1 MMQLVC
7 WAVPVR
13 GGYVL
18 RADRAAQAAVRAADG
33 RRPQFVDWA
42 VAIVHPGSAGFS
54 AERVH
59 RPTVLAIES
68 AMRRGAQTR
77 PNPAGRLERLR
88 RSWASLALGVA
99 LLALSG
105 THWVLAL
112 AGAWLL
118 AGRPWIAALLGIGPS
133 DTPATAWT
141 AADVQVTAAP
151 HAGLGQVA
159 DALER
164 APDDAGGYGQALAAA
179 QTLGLDEAAEVY
191 SALIK
196 HPNPMALPVEVGMW
210 TPAASVE
217 DRALGG
223 APLDVAEAPD
233 PPSEGADAVAETEPE
248 PGDEASD
255 DPMDRLP

>member
-1 MMQLVC
+1 MC

-18 RADRAAQAAVRAADG
+18 RADQAAHAAVQSADG

-42 VAIVHPGSAGFS
+42 VAIVHPGSSGFA
-54 AERVH
+54 AERVR

-77 PNPAGRLERLR
+77 PEPTGRLARLH
-88 RSWASLALGVA
+88 RSWTSLALGAA
-99 LLALSG
+99 LLVLSG

-118 AGRPWIAALLGIGPS
+118 AGRPWMAALLGIGPS
-133 DTPATAWT
+133 DSPATAWT

-151 HAGLGQVA
+151 HAGLGQVGE
-159 DALER
+159 ALEH

-223 APLDVAEAPD
+223 ALPDVAEAPD
-233 PPSEGADAVAETEPE
+233 PPGEGADAVADTE

-255 DPMDRLP
+255 DPMNRLP

>member
-18 RADRAAQAAVRAADG
+18 RADQAAQVAVRAADG

-42 VAIVHPGSAGFS
+42 VAIVHPGSSGFS
-54 AERVH
+54 AERVQ

-68 AMRRGAQTR
+68 ALRRGAQTR
-77 PNPAGRLERLR
+77 PNPIGRLERLR
-88 RSWASLALGVA
+88 RSWTSLALGVA
-99 LLALSG
+99 LVVLSG

-118 AGRPWIAALLGIGPS
+118 AGRPWIAALLRIGPS
-133 DTPATAWT
+133 DSSATAWT
-141 AADVQVTAAP
+141 AADVHITAAP

-159 DALER
+159 DALGQ

-210 TPAASVE
+210 TPSASVE

-223 APLDVAEAPD
+223 AALDVADAPR
-233 PPSEGADAVAETEPE
+233 EGTDAAADTEPE

>member
-18 RADRAAQAAVRAADG
+18 RADQAVQAAVRAADG

-42 VAIVHPGSAGFS
+42 VAIVHPGTPGFS
-54 AERVH
+54 AERVL

-68 AMRRGAQTR
+68 STRRGAQAR
-77 PNPAGRLERLR
+77 PNPAGRLEHLR
-88 RSWASLALGVA
+88 RSWASLALGAA
-99 LLALSG
+99 LVVLSG

-112 AGAWLL
+112 GGAWLL
-118 AGRPWIAALLGIGPS
+118 AGRPWISALLGIRPS
-133 DTPATAWT
+133 DSPATAWT
-141 AADVQVTAAP
+141 AGDVQVTAAP

-159 DALER
+159 GALER

-210 TPAASVE
+210 TPSASVE

-223 APLDVAEAPD
+223 ASLDVAEASD
-233 PPSEGADAVAETEPE
+233 PSSENTEAVAEAEPE

>member
-18 RADRAAQAAVRAADG
+18 RADQAARAAVRAADG

-42 VAIVHPGSAGFS
+42 VAIVHPGSPGFA
-54 AERVH
+54 AERVR
-59 RPTVLAIES
+59 RPAVLAVES
-68 AMRRGAQTR
+68 AVRRGVQT
-77 PNPAGRLERLR
+77 PSNPPGRLERLR
-88 RSWASLALGVA
+88 RSWTSLALGTA
-99 LLALSG
+99 LVVLSG

-118 AGRPWIAALLGIGPS
+118 AGRPWISALLGIRPT
-133 DTPATAWT
+133 DAPATAWT
-141 AADVQVTAAP
+141 AADVQVAAAP

-179 QTLGLDEAAEVY
+179 RTLGLDEAAEVY

-196 HPNPMALPVEVGMW
+196 HPNAMSLPVEVGIW
-210 TPAASVE
+210 TPSASVE
-217 DRALGG
+217 DS
-223 APLDVAEAPD
+223 VAEAPPLPRESD
-233 PPSEGADAVAETEPE
+233 DAVTATE

>member
-18 RADRAAQAAVRAADG
+18 RADQAAQAAVRAADG
-33 RRPQFVDWA
+33 RGPQFIDWA
-42 VAIVHPGSAGFS
+42 VAIVHPGSSGFS

-59 RPTVLAIES
+59 RPSVLAIES
-68 AMRRGAQTR
+68 AMRRSTQTR
-77 PNPAGRLERLR
+77 PSPAGRLERLR
-88 RSWASLALGVA
+88 RSWASLALGAA
-99 LLALSG
+99 LLVLSG

-118 AGRPWIAALLGIGPS
+118 AGRPWMAALLGIGSS
-133 DTPATAWT
+133 DSPATAWT
-141 AADVQVTAAP
+141 AADVQVTAAA

-159 DALER
+159 NALER

-191 SALIK
+191 SALIT

-210 TPAASVE
+210 TPSASVE
-217 DRALGG
+217 DQAQGG
-223 APLDVAEAPD
+223 GTLDVAEAPD
-233 PPSEGADAVAETEPE
+233 LPGESTDAVAEAEPE

>member
-18 RADRAAQAAVRAADG
+18 RADQAAHAAVRAADG

-42 VAIVHPGSAGFS
+42 VAIVHPGSPGFS
-54 AERVH
+54 AERVR

-68 AMRRGAQTR
+68 AMRHGTPAR
-77 PNPAGRLERLR
+77 PKSGGRLARLR
-88 RSWASLALGVA
+88 RSWASLALGAA
-99 LLALSG
+99 LVVLSG

-118 AGRPWIAALLGIGPS
+118 AGRAWMAALLSIRPIVA
-133 DTPATAWT
+133 PATAWT
-141 AADVQVTAAP
+141 GAGVQVTAAP

-159 DALER
+159 HALKR
-164 APDDAGGYGQALAAA
+164 AVDDDGGYGQALAVA
-179 QTLGLDEAAEVY
+179 QTLGLDEATEVY
-191 SALIK
+191 AALIK
-196 HPNPMALPVEVGMW
+196 HPNPMALPAEVGMW
-210 TPAASVE
+210 TPAESVDDPALIGVSRDANEPPAASSGSDE
-217 DRALGG
+217 D
-223 APLDVAEAPD
+223 
-233 PPSEGADAVAETEPE
+233 ADTTESD
-248 PGDEASD
+248 PGDDGSD

>member
-18 RADRAAQAAVRAADG
+18 RADRAAQATVRAADG

-42 VAIVHPGSAGFS
+42 VAIVHPGSSGFS

-68 AMRRGAQTR
+68 AMRRGAETR
-77 PNPAGRLERLR
+77 PKHAGRLERLR
-88 RSWASLALGVA
+88 RSWASLALGAA
-99 LLALSG
+99 LVVLSG

-118 AGRPWIAALLGIGPS
+118 AGRPWMAALLGIGPS
-133 DTPATAWT
+133 DSPATAWT
-141 AADVQVTAAP
+141 AADLQVTAAP

-159 DALER
+159 DALKR
-164 APDDAGGYGQALAAA
+164 SADDAGGYGQALAAA
-179 QTLGLDEAAEVY
+179 QTLGLDEASEVY

-210 TPAASVE
+210 TPSSSVE
-217 DRALGG
+217 DRALGSVL
-223 APLDVAEAPD
+223 PDVAEAPD
-233 PPSEGADAVAETEPE
+233 PPREGSDTVAETE

>member
-18 RADRAAQAAVRAADG
+18 RADQAAQATVRAADG

-42 VAIVHPGSAGFS
+42 VAIVHPGTSGFA
-54 AERVH
+54 AERVR

-77 PNPAGRLERLR
+77 PSPAGRLERLR
-88 RSWASLALGVA
+88 RSWASLALGAA
-99 LLALSG
+99 LLVLSG

-133 DTPATAWT
+133 DSPATAWT
-141 AADVQVTAAP
+141 AADVRVTAAP
-151 HAGLGQVA
+151 HAGLGQVS

-164 APDDAGGYGQALAAA
+164 TPDDAGGYGQALAAA
-179 QTLGLDEAAEVY
+179 QTLGLNEAAEVY

-210 TPAASVE
+210 TPSASVE
-217 DRALGG
+217 DLSPGSV
-223 APLDVAEAPD
+223 PLDVGEAPD
-233 PPSEGADAVAETEPE
+233 PQGDGNDPVAETE

-255 DPMDRLP
+255 DPVDRLP